1 MGFAIDEKA
10 AKKMMN
16 WNVSR
21 PQEVAPDPL
30 PEGWMGTV
38 GGGLP
43 VKQIPHYHFPCV
55 VYLWPNQATRTV
67 IHRNDRHEVVHEEEI
82 PLEHLTKVICCEA
95 HKSGGPKECPDCN
108 KALEAALDEGWVTK
122 PFIPPAPAKTD
133 ADLYGPRKKK

>member
-10 AKKMMN
+10 ARKMMN
-16 WNVSR
+16 WNTSR

-30 PEGWMGTV
+30 PEGWLGTA

-43 VKQIPHYHFPCV
+43 VKQIPHYEFPKCI
-55 VYLWPNQATRTV
+55 YLWPNAPTKTV

-82 PLEHLTKVICCEA
+82 PLEALTKTISCEA
-95 HKSGGPKECPDCN
+95 HAAGGPKECPDCN
-108 KALEAALDEGWVTK
+108 KLLEAALAEGWVTK
-122 PFIPPAPAKTD
+122 PYIPEAPAKPD